1 MAITITLQ
9 LKCISAISP
18 PDLSG
23 TLYAWI
29 LIFINY
35 KLSETERKGLLLA
48 VKARAAQS
56 VIGGYYTASIEPE
69 NREYLMS
76 ECSIA
81 EKLLHE
87 IVDEKFNGMMVHD
100 L

>member
-1 MAITITLQ
+1 MAIIITLQ

-23 TLYAWI
+23 TLYACI
-29 LIFINY
+29 IFINY

-76 ECSIA
+76 ECSVA